1 MLYTFIY
8 IAIALHQ
15 RTFTAHAVLQVLY
28 ALTFLLIAGLLS
40 GYALGFVA
48 AARLFLLL
56 LQSGLV
62 CLPALCL
69 CFLALTVALGLAP
82 CLLVSFLLS
91 AQRFLCLTALTL
103 FSRQAAAVDIA
114 VLAAAIGTA
123 RRLGLAA

>member
-15 RTFTAHAVLQVLY
+15 RPFAAHAVLQVLY
-28 ALTFLLIAGLLS
+28 ALAFLLLAGLLS

-69 CFLALTVALGLAP
+69 CFLALTVALGLAS
-82 CLLVSFLLS
+82 CLLVELS
-91 AQRFLCLTALTL
+91 VVGATLPLPCGAHALQ
-103 FSRQAAAVDIA
+103 SA
-114 VLAAAIGTA
+114 G
-123 RRLGLAA
+123 GGC